1 MGNIAETCKPSDQI
15 FHRCGNEDGVSITRE
30 GGKKRLGERRKKKK
44 IGFIRSFATALGAA
58 LDKFLRRRAK
68 ARREVKFS
76 RDRVVKSLKNGRG
89 TCRRDESGTR
99 PGTTRRGALVARRKG
114 AEARGPGRL
123 IIGLTLNFCNKCRH
137 PASREGNGPPQ
148 HRKRRKQLVGSRKK
162 KKRGDKRGDSRP
174 RPS

>member
-1 MGNIAETCKPSDQI
+1 MAFQLLGKE
-15 FHRCGNEDGVSITRE
+15 
-30 GGKKRLGERRKKKK
+30 GKKDWGKEEKRK
-44 IGFIRSFATALGAA
+44 RYDSSFATALGAA
-58 LDKFLRRRAK
+58 LDKFFRRRAK

-148 HRKRRKQLVGSRKK
+148 HRKQRKQLVGSRKK

>member
-1 MGNIAETCKPSDQI
+1 MRKRGWRFNYSG
-15 FHRCGNEDGVSITRE
+15 RRE
-30 GGKKRLGERRKKKK
+30 KKIGGKKKKEKGRIHLSQLLSEQRWTSFFVDERKRGERS
-44 IGFIRSFATALGAA
+44 SFR
-58 LDKFLRRRAK
+58 D
-68 ARREVKFS
+68 S
-76 RDRVVKSLKNGRG
+76 PRDRVVKSLKNGRG

-148 HRKRRKQLVGSRKK
+148 HRKQRKQLVGSRKK